1 MWYRVGQS
9 SLAASKPDQ
18 AAQVVRARMSAQL
31 VVLPKVA
38 CQLLGLAV
46 LWVSLGLLLLLDR
59 VAQRQVDTT
68 TSAEVVGSR
77 AVYTALPAVVAWVN
91 FVGLL
96 STALHWVYT
105 TFCLVL
111 LQTGSMVA

>member
-1 MWYRVGQS
+1 MVMWYRVGQS
-9 SLAASKPDQ
+9 SLAASQPEQ
-18 AAQVVRARMSAQL
+18 AAQLVRARMSAQL

-46 LWVSLGLLLLLDR
+46 LWSSLGMLLLLDVVSSR
-59 VAQRQVDTT
+59 GAQ
-68 TSAEVVGSR
+68 AEGSR
-77 AVYTALPAVVAWVN
+77 AVYTALPAVVAWGN

-96 STALHWVYT
+96 STGLHWAYT

-111 LQTGSMVA
+111 LQMGSMVA